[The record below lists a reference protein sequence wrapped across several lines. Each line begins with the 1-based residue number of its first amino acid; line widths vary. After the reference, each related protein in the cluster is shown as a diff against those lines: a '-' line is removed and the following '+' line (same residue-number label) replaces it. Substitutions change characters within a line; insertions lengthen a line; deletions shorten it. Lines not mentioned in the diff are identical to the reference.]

1 MEVTNLHGTTFNTQQ
16 YYSSNIRSDDRPG
29 VDNSTNNIMSGSG
42 KSVNGYQIP
51 QINAHFRLPNE
62 MRVPLLY
69 SSILRDTDWSVILF
83 SWVIS
88 AAFLLICTLKDGTR
102 EKFMFYGFYI
112 ALSGLQL
119 YANQKLN
126 IRSFIIQQQL
136 SAVIK
141 QNEEMAREIRA
152 NELRHMI
159 GNVAHD
165 LKTPLASFVSG
176 LDLIADIAKEGLS
189 KVNEGSYLNSSSTEG
204 PSIMSN
210 KDLLANALREAEV
223 CMRNVLSIV
232 QDNRNINNFMMMTIN
247 RCIDYTK
254 ASKGLK
260 LVPKY
265 ETIDLKETLLL
276 PFKCMKDISL
286 KVRVELE
293 PLSKNICSHIVTDK
307 QWLQENILCLLSN
320 AVKYSAAGLVRGRV
334 VLTTAQEAEHGT
346 NSFSATRAG
355 ANREPVMSSTV
366 DPLSG
371 PSLSTIGI
379 SEVIS
384 PEDQARKEND
394 ELNNFFCCFKRRGQ
408 VSPVLHQVSVSVE
421 TEKSSGLQVRSS
433 CRSCETLETIDIV
446 PVPIVN
452 ASKRISVDGAPQQPV
467 LLFEVEDTGIGMTE
481 EMMSTLFNAFRQAQ
495 RLAGGTGLGLFSLA
509 RRIEALGGSYGV
521 RKRADGKQGSV
532 FWFTMPYRPDQ
543 LYAGLVQDYAAFLDG
558 PSAETVDY
566 HSLQSP
572 AMAVED
578 YSAHVSR
585 TGSYDLPDDCRGL
598 VVRSSQKRS
607 QRIAS
612 IVGDSYPPSPEP
624 VSQSRASPLRI
635 LIVDDSATIQK
646 MMGMM
651 LRRHG
656 HKVDQA
662 DNGAHGYTLVT
673 HPYALWL
680 QEEEKAIGST
690 FQRQNVVLEELELA
704 NVKTAYDVVL
714 MDLQMPIMDG
724 LEAMKRIRQA
734 ENKLI
739 EKCGS
744 LSSNSYGEDS
754 RIDVVQSLQRGLS
767 TISGVS
773 VRQSLRIDR
782 GDCFQH
788 PSLHQTIIGISANSD
803 TDTMEDALR
812 AGADAFISKPF
823 TIEAFYDVINK
834 CSRQRSQMPAQS

>member
-62 MRVPLLY
+62 MRGLYRNFHDRELPSEALLFLMIILTTYAANSLLAFFFMTKADRTVLNLISFSIGFPTVAMGWIFLFLKKCSKSIDNTSFFVQWRPYTHIYQNLFLILLSFFLALRVFSKVVYGQCESERHHFAQQFFCNPHAETKGLPLDAVLSLVLVPLLY

-136 SAVIK
+136 SA
-141 QNEEMAREIRA
+141 
-152 NELRHMI
+152 
-159 GNVAHD
+159 
-165 LKTPLASFVSG
+165 PLASFVSG

-210 KDLLANALREAEV
+210 KDLLANAL
-223 CMRNVLSIV
+223 L
-232 QDNRNINNFMMMTIN
+232 
-247 RCIDYTK
+247 
-254 ASKGLK
+254 
-260 LVPKY
+260 
-265 ETIDLKETLLL
+265 
-276 PFKCMKDISL
+276 
-286 KVRVELE
+286 
-293 PLSKNICSHIVTDK
+293 
-307 QWLQENILCLLSN
+307 
-320 AVKYSAAGLVRGRV
+320 

-452 ASKRISVDGAPQQPV
+452 ASKRISVDGAPQQPDSFKTMQPFWMD
-467 LLFEVEDTGIGMTE
+467 LRLRLSIIIH
-481 EMMSTLFNAFRQAQ
+481 FN
-495 RLAGGTGLGLFSLA
+495 
-509 RRIEALGGSYGV
+509 
-521 RKRADGKQGSV
+521 
-532 FWFTMPYRPDQ
+532 RPPW
-543 LYAGLVQDYAAFLDG
+543 LWKIILCM
-558 PSAETVDY
+558 SAELEVMISQTTV
-566 HSLQSP
+566 
-572 AMAVED
+572 A
-578 YSAHVSR
+578 
-585 TGSYDLPDDCRGL
+585 
-598 VVRSSQKRS
+598 
-607 QRIAS
+607 
-612 IVGDSYPPSPEP
+612 
-624 VSQSRASPLRI
+624 SRASPLRI

-704 NVKTAYDVVL
+704 N
-714 MDLQMPIMDG
+714 
-724 LEAMKRIRQA
+724 
-734 ENKLI
+734 LI

-782 GDCFQH
+782 DHVGYCWIVIELSSSAVFAVI
-788 PSLHQTIIGISANSD
+788 PSRSLLDTLFAN
-803 TDTMEDALR
+803 LQ
-812 AGADAFISKPF
+812 
-823 TIEAFYDVINK
+823 Y
-834 CSRQRSQMPAQS
+834 